1 MFFENVL
8 LYGVFS
14 LYGFYMK
21 RETIPDSSKGLCV
34 NKSWKT
40 LEFCLL
46 IVKTQGSGKEE
57 HVQLMGP
64 SPRVIPQLFLLNIQ
78 THPSTPTSIHA
89 WKDWKDHR
97 TRNRKQAW
105 WYLKTKTVFCNKK
118 IFPKL
123 PHPPSSVIL
132 PLSFFSDCFSYWHN
146 ILYHLILIFMI

>member
-1 MFFENVL
+1 MPGLTFFENVFL
-8 LYGVFS
+8 YVFPLYG
-14 LYGFYMK
+14 LHMK
-21 RETIPDSSKGLCV
+21 RETILDSSKGLCV

-46 IVKTQGSGKEE
+46 IVKAQGSGKEE

-64 SPRVIPQLFLLNIQ
+64 SLRVIPQLFLLNIQ
-78 THPSTPTSIHA
+78 THPSTPTSTHA

-97 TRNRKQAW
+97 TRNRKQDW
-105 WYLKTKTVFCNKK
+105 WHLKTKTVFGNKK

-132 PLSFFSDCFSYWHN
+132 PIFLFLWLFF
-146 ILYHLILIFMI
+146 LMT